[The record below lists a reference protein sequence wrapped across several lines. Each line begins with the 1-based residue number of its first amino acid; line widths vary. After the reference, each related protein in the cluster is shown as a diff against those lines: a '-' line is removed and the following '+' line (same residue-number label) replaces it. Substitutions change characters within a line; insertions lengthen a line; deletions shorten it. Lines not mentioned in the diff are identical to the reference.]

1 MDLIQLLEKKSKHS
15 DYQLLSQNLKKILGD
30 NSKNVSK
37 HFEAERLDFIS
48 ETVDVKNRKLIDIGA
63 NTGFFTFELLDR
75 GASTAICFEGNK
87 DHADFIIKA
96 SKVLNQEDRIIVKD
110 EYVEFESG
118 LENFNTDIVLL
129 LNVLHHVG
137 DDYGEEEL
145 SKDQA
150 LCQIVDSLKKIAKIS
165 TYVIFQLGFNWKGD
179 RYQPLF
185 DNGTKSEMIA
195 FLRKNIESFFDIT
208 RIGIAQKIDNGVMYS
223 DLTDVNI
230 ERDDSLGEFLNRP
243 LFIMKS
249 KVKK

>member
-1 MDLIQLLEKKSKHS
+1 MDLIQLVKIKSKHS
-15 DYQLLSQNLKKILGD
+15 NYQLLPKNLKKIMGD
-30 NSKNVSK
+30 NSKNISR

-48 ETVDVKNRKLIDIGA
+48 ETVNVKNTRLIDIGA

-87 DHADFIIKA
+87 DHAAFIIEA
-96 SKVLNQEDRIIVKD
+96 SKVLNQEERIIVKNQYFD
-110 EYVEFESG
+110 FKSG
-118 LENFNTDIVLL
+118 LENFDADIVLL

-137 DDYGEEEL
+137 DDYGDKEL

-150 LCQIVDSLKKIAKIS
+150 LCQIIDSLKKIAKIS

-179 RYQPLF
+179 RDQPLF

-195 FLRKNIESFFDIT
+195 FLKINIESFFDIT
-208 RIGIAQKIDNGVMYS
+208 RIGIAQKIDNGVMYT
-223 DLTDVNI
+223 DLTNDNI
-230 ERDDSLGEFLNRP
+230 ERDDTLGEFLNRP